1 MAEIKMVM
9 SMLLRNFTFTLDPD
23 APPVEECFTFT
34 MTPSALPLV
43 LRARGSDT

>member
-1 MAEIKMVM
+1 MVM
-9 SMLLRNFTFTLDPD
+9 SMLLRNFPFTLDP
-23 APPVEECFTFT
+23 AASPEQECFTFT